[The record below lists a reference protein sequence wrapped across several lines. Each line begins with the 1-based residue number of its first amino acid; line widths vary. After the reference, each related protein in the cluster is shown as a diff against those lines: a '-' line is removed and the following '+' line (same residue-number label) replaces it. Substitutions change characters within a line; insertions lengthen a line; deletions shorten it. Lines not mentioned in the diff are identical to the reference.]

1 MSQQHDGT
9 ESTAPQA
16 PDTDEAASAPSA
28 ASPANH
34 WKRRPRAPA
43 LPREQAVRQG
53 EISRLAF
60 LSLGRERAIEFLN
73 GSHEALGGRPLDL
86 ATDSEEGASAVAAEL
101 ERMAAAGNRP
111 G

>member
-1 MSQQHDGT
+1 MSEQR
-9 ESTAPQA
+9 STADSA
-16 PDTDEAASAPSA
+16 TTKASNSDSEATSAPSA

-60 LSLGRERAIEFLN
+60 LSLGRERAIAFLN
-73 GSHEALGGRPLDL
+73 GDHETLGGRPLDL
-86 ATDSEEGASAVAAEL
+86 ATDSEEGATAVVAEL
-101 ERMAAAGNRP
+101 ERMAKPNGAA
-111 G
+111 

>member
-1 MSQQHDGT
+1 MSEQPDTVDSAQ
-9 ESTAPQA
+9 QA
-16 PDTDEAASAPSA
+16 PDTASEATTAPSA

-60 LSLGRERAIEFLN
+60 LSLGRERAIAFLN
-73 GSHEALGGRPLDL
+73 GDHDTLGGRPLDL
-86 ATDSEEGASAVAAEL
+86 ATDSDEGAAAVAAEL
-101 ERMAAAGNRP
+101 ERMAKSANGAA
-111 G
+111 

>member
-1 MSQQHDGT
+1 MSGQTGAAD
-9 ESTAPQA
+9 PA
-16 PDTDEAASAPSA
+16 PDTGSEATDAPSA

-60 LSLGRERAIEFLN
+60 LSLGRERAIAFLN
-73 GSHEALGGRPLDL
+73 GNHDTLGGRPLDL
-86 ATDSEEGASAVAAEL
+86 ATDSDEGATAVAAEL
-101 ERMAAAGNRP
+101 ERIAKGVNGAA
-111 G
+111 